1 MIPQKPRATPGKG
14 PAPGTGT
21 SQRRKITIQ
30 EIERLLR
37 RLPDVKAVKLVI
49 NDRHLIDQI
58 HVITGFSLMPKQVV
72 RNIESALMAKWDIRV
87 DHRRISV
94 AQIAGDDPQF
104 IESRLKL
111 VSVETYS
118 DMETGRFRA
127 TVRLADKA
135 TVLPATVEQPNTVSG
150 RLRAVAEATLQ
161 SAMQFLRTD
170 LQFALDEARPLTV
183 AGVPAVVVLVT
194 PVYPDEVEPPI
205 SGAVFVEDESP
216 YVAASRA
223 ALDAVNRRFSREQQV
238 GRKPHWSYWRR

>member
-1 MIPQKPRATPGKG
+1 MTTPKST
-14 PAPGTGT
+14 PASGNNPLPGTGVPP
-21 SQRRKITIQ
+21 RRKITIQ

-49 NDRHLIDQI
+49 NDRHLIEQI
-58 HVITGFSLMPKQVV
+58 HVITGFALMPKQVV

-104 IESRLKL
+104 VESRLKL

-118 DMETGRFRA
+118 DLEAGRFRA

-135 TVLPATVEQPNTVSG
+135 TVLPATVEQPNTTGG

-170 LQFALDEARPLTV
+170 LQFALDDARTV
-183 AGVPAVVVLVT
+183 TVGGVPAIVVLVT
-194 PVYPDEVEPPI
+194 PVYPDDVEPPI
-205 SGAVFVEDESP
+205 SGAVFIENESP

-223 ALDAVNRRFSREQQV
+223 ALDAINRRFSREKQS
-238 GRKPHWSYWRR
+238 GHPPHWSYWRR